1 MVPFEAVFPIE
12 NGGYIPIAI
21 LVKTRGFVL
30 AAKCPGTSRN
40 LQEPPGTSR
49 SLPKL
54 FRLKPYQMGS
64 RFWGQKIDIF
74 NIFCCEVYN
83 SPALQ
88 RFPTKRST
96 YPKRKSG
103 SRVITSSWAMAGS
116 EVGDDRGAMG
126 FRSHEL
132 SLCYKLGK
140 PGSLMVPTMVGWFV
154 EDPKQ
159 KSQHLSW
166 FDTSQL
172 GDLVVNTRVV
182 ILGMRRESTFWK
194 TLLDDWWMSC

>member
-1 MVPFEAVFPIE
+1 MP
-12 NGGYIPIAI
+12 
-21 LVKTRGFVL
+21 
-30 AAKCPGTSRN
+30 RN

-103 SRVITSSWAMAGS
+103 SRVITSSWAMGRLWGGWWQRSDGFQKPWALLVLQVGEARVIDGAKPWLDGSLKIPNKNRSIWAGS
-116 EVGDDRGAMG
+116 IHPNLVTWWWTPG
-126 FRSHEL
+126 L
-132 SLCYKLGK
+132 SYWEWDERAHFGRHFWTTDECLVSIATNSWL
-140 PGSLMVPTMVGWFV
+140 LMEENDERNSV
-154 EDPKQ
+154 
-159 KSQHLSW
+159 
-166 FDTSQL
+166 
-172 GDLVVNTRVV
+172 
-182 ILGMRRESTFWK
+182 
-194 TLLDDWWMSC
+194 